1 MQHATKQS
9 LLWNDID
16 RKFYKGLYEAFKD
29 ERYLKLY
36 YRALEAAITRRGTLC
51 RHYKKRGL

>member
-16 RKFYKGLYEAFKD
+16 RKFYKGLYEALKD
-29 ERYLKLY
+29 ERYLQLY

-51 RHYKKRGL
+51 KHYKKGG